1 MTLSFI
7 MVMDIIGTI
16 AFAISG
22 AMVAIEK
29 KMDIFGVII
38 LAVTTA
44 TGGGVFRDLLI
55 GQNPPVMFSN
65 PLYVF
70 IAIGTAVIVFLV
82 VYFSRKYT
90 GKDAQI
96 FAFYEWMLFW
106 CDTLGLAAFSVD
118 GVGAGVGAGHESNLF
133 LLVFLGMVTGV
144 GGGVV
149 RDMMANE
156 MPYIFVKH
164 IYACASLIGAF
175 LAAVLWNVVG
185 QEGAMLC
192 GFFAVLVIRALAK
205 HYKWNLPK
213 LPDVVQ
219 NK

>member
-7 MVMDIIGTI
+7 VIMDIVGTI

-22 AMVAIEK
+22 AMVAIQK
-29 KMDIFGVII
+29 KMDIFGVNI

-55 GQNPPVMFSN
+55 GQNPPVMFRN

-70 IAIGTAVIVFLV
+70 IAVLTANIVFLV
-82 VYFSRKYT
+82 VYFSRKRSA
-90 GKDAQI
+90 KNKNV
-96 FAFYEWMLFW
+96 FAFYELMLFW

-118 GVGAGVGAGHESNLF
+118 GVNAGVQAGYERNLF
-133 LLVFLGMVTGV
+133 LLVFLGTVTGV

-149 RDMMANE
+149 RDIMANE

-164 IYACASLIGAF
+164 IYASASLLGAL
-175 LAAVLWNVVG
+175 LAALLWSVLG
-185 QEGAMLC
+185 QQAAMLT
-192 GFFAVLVIRALAK
+192 GFAVTIIIRTLAR

-213 LPDVVQ
+213 LPDRIQ
-219 NK
+219 E